1 MKLKYLGTAGSEGV
15 PSMFCDCE
23 NCSAARALGGRN
35 IRTRSQAIIDERI
48 LIDFP
53 CDTFHH
59 ILKNNINIKRVEACL
74 ITHIH
79 PDHLYP
85 MDMRPDKH
93 YGKAF
98 KIFGSADVRDSLSE
112 IPEHYHKYLDF
123 NEIKPFEPFCVDE
136 YTVTALKAN
145 HRTDN
150 PYIYSLSNGK
160 VSILYAHDS
169 GPFPEETWEYLEN
182 LGVCFNLISL
192 DCHWGDDK
200 DKTQGGHGCLGVAQ
214 KMRERLICS
223 NLANNSTIFVLN
235 HFSHKGKNS
244 VYDKFCVFA
253 QKAGF
258 TVAYDSMEVIL

>member
-15 PSMFCDCE
+15 PSMFCGCE

-35 IRTRSQAIIDERI
+35 IRTRSQSIVDDCI

-53 CDTFHH
+53 CDTLHH
-59 ILKNNINIKRVEACL
+59 ILRNDIDMQKVSACL

-85 MDMRPDKH
+85 MDMRPDKN
-93 YGKAF
+93 YGKSF
-98 KIFGSADVRDSLSE
+98 KVFGSAGVGKSLSA
-112 IPEHYHKYLDF
+112 IPEQYHKYLDF
-123 NEIKPFEPFCVDE
+123 KEIKPFEPFCVDG
-136 YTVTALKAN
+136 YTVIALKAN

-150 PYIYSLSNGK
+150 PYIYSISDGN

-182 LGVCFNLISL
+182 ADVCFHLVSL
-192 DCHWGDDK
+192 DCHWGDEE
-200 DKTQGGHGCLGVAQ
+200 DKTTGGHACLGVAQ
-214 KMRERLICS
+214 RMRERLLCS
-223 NLANNSTIFVLN
+223 NLANGNTKFVLN

-244 VYDKFCVFA
+244 VYDKFRTPA
-253 QKAGF
+253 EKAGF
-258 TVAYDSMEVIL
+258 IVAYDNMEVIL